1 MMNKQAAVTIKN
13 INLQIILIEAM
24 DQFET
29 HFMMTH
35 HHDINY
41 RPPISTKYWEIIWIS
56 IAPLPNP
63 CKYSDNLP
71 REAEVVKFITT
82 S

>member
-41 RPPISTKYWEIIWIS
+41 RPPISTKY
-56 IAPLPNP
+56 
-63 CKYSDNLP
+63 
-71 REAEVVKFITT
+71 
-82 S
+82 